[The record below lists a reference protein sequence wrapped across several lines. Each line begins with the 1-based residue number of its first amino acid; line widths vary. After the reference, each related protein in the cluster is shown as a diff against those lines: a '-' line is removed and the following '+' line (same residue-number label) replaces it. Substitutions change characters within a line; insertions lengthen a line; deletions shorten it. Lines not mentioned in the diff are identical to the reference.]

1 LTGRGTF
8 RLTPAAREDVADIL
22 AQTEARF
29 GIRQHDTYAASL
41 ASAMEL
47 VAREPARVGSQD
59 RSDLHDGL
67 RSFAVALAA
76 RRRKAATHVLYYRK
90 ANPASDGVE
99 ILRVLHQSMDAQARL
114 GAASSD

>member
-1 LTGRGTF
+1 MSGRGSY
-8 RLTPAAREDVADIL
+8 RLTPAAREDIAGIL

-29 GIRQHDTYAASL
+29 GIRQHDTYAALL

-59 RSDLHDGL
+59 RSDLDDGL

-76 RRRKAATHVLYYRK
+76 RRRKAAAHVLYYRA
-90 ANPASDGVE
+90 ANPASDGIE
-99 ILRVLHQSMDAQARL
+99 ILRVLHRSMDAQAHL
-114 GAASSD
+114 GPASSD